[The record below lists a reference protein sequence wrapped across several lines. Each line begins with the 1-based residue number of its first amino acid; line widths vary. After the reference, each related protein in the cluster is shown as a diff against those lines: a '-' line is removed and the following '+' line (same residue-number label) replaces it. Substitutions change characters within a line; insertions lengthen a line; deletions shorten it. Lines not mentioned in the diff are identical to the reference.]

1 MPKIIDSSNQEK
13 KRVSLIKLKSGN
25 KSGGDLEIT
34 EQPSASKI

>member
-1 MPKIIDSSNQEK
+1 MPKIIDSSNQE